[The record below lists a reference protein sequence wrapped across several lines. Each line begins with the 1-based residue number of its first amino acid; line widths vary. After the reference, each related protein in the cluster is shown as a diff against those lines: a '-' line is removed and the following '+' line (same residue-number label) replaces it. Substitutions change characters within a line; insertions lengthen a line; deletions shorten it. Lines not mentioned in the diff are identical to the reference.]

1 METGMSEI
9 SSYPV
14 AAEAAYPAKYLTSLA
29 LQLSTIT
36 TTTIILLE
44 DILSI
49 KR

>member
-1 METGMSEI
+1 MEIGMIEI

-14 AAEAAYPAKYLTSLA
+14 AAGAAYPAKYLTSLA
-29 LQLSTIT
+29 RQLSSIT
-36 TTTIILLE
+36 TTTTLSE